1 MANKRYVFDEKRGAF
16 VPKKPTV
23 GSVLGAVLRYVFA
36 IALAAAVFYA
46 AFALVFSTDRER
58 LLEQENQMLS
68 DEYAALTAQLDRIE
82 GTVGN
87 LQVRDR
93 EIYRELFGA
102 DPSNYIIEAEDTL
115 LQLGGE
121 LEAMQESDLVWD
133 TYALTNRVES
143 TASQVTRWL
152 AEIDTLLAGSTT
164 KPTAVPSIIPVKPFS
179 PLQTGASVGKKIT
192 PFYKTIREHTGID
205 LVVPAGTLVRSS
217 ADGKVVQ
224 VVKSEKGMGNR
235 VTVEHANG
243 LQTVY
248 AHLHSIKVSQGQS
261 VRQGEVIGTVG
272 QSGSCF
278 APCLHYE
285 VLRGGFVQEPVN
297 YFFAELDPATFH
309 EMMVVALTTG
319 QSMD

>member
-1 MANKRYVFDEKRGAF
+1 MAKRFVFDEKRGAF
-16 VPKKPTV
+16 VPKKPTLN
-23 GSVLGAVLRYVFA
+23 SVLGAVLRYVFA
-36 IALAAAVFYA
+36 VASAAVVFYTV
-46 AFALVFSTDRER
+46 FALVFSTERER
-58 LLEQENQMLS
+58 LLEQEHQLLS
-68 DEYAALTAQLDRIE
+68 EEYATLTAQLDRIE

-102 DPSNYIIEAEDTL
+102 DPSNYSIEAQDTL
-115 LQLGGE
+115 LRLGGE
-121 LEAMQESDLVWD
+121 LETMQESDLVWD

-152 AEIDTLLAGSTT
+152 AEIDTLLAGGSVC
-164 KPTAVPSIIPVKPFS
+164 PTAIPSVVPVKPFS

-192 PFYKTIREHTGID
+192 PFYKTIRDHTGID
-205 LVVPAGTLVRSS
+205 LVAPTGTLVRCT
-217 ADGKVVQ
+217 ADGKVRK
-224 VVKSEKGMGNR
+224 VVKSSKGMGNQ
-235 VTVEHANG
+235 VTVEHPGG

-248 AHLHSIKVSQGQS
+248 AHLNTIKVSEGQDI
-261 VRQGEVIGTVG
+261 RQGDTIGTVG

-297 YFFAELDPATFH
+297 YFFAQLDPATFH
-309 EMMVVALTTG
+309 GMMVVALTTG

>member
-1 MANKRYVFDEKRGAF
+1 MAKRYVFDEKRGAF

-23 GSVLGAVLRYVFA
+23 RSVLGAVLRYVFA

-58 LLEQENQMLS
+58 LLEQENQALA

-121 LEAMQESDLVWD
+121 LESMQESDLVWD

-143 TASQVTRWL
+143 TASLVTRWL
-152 AEIDTLLAGSTT
+152 TEIDTLLAGGTVQPTT
-164 KPTAVPSIIPVKPFS
+164 IPSVIPVKPFS

-235 VTVEHANG
+235 VTVEHASG
-243 LQTVY
+243 MQTVY
-248 AHLHSIKVSQGQS
+248 AHLHAIKVSQGQS

-309 EMMVVALTTG
+309 QMMVVALTTG

>member
-1 MANKRYVFDEKRGAF
+1 MAKRYVFDEKRGAF

-23 GSVLGAVLRYVFA
+23 RSVLGAVFRYVFA

-58 LLEQENQMLS
+58 LLEQENQALA

-121 LEAMQESDLVWD
+121 LESMQESDLVWD

-143 TASQVTRWL
+143 TASLVTRWL
-152 AEIDTLLAGSTT
+152 TEIDTLLAGGTVQPTT
-164 KPTAVPSIIPVKPFS
+164 IPSVIPVKPFS

-235 VTVEHANG
+235 VTVEHASG
-243 LQTVY
+243 MQTVY
-248 AHLHSIKVSQGQS
+248 AHLHAIKVSQGQS

-309 EMMVVALTTG
+309 QMMVVALTTG